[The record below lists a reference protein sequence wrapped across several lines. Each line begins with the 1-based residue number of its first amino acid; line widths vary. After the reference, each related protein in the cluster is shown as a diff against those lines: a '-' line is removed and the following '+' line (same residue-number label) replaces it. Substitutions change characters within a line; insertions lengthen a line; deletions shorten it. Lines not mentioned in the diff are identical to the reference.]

1 MSIPIS
7 DRTPPFVYPY
17 GAEVIDHQKF
27 IKIIASYYKPKLYIE
42 YGVFSGHNIAGI
54 APLCE
59 RCIGVDIIDKP
70 LSLNN
75 IANVTYVKSKTRD
88 FGKYIKETNLQYEL
102 AFIDADHSSNEAYND
117 FVDLFENLMDNGII
131 FLHDTYPTVQELT
144 IPSYCNDSY
153 KVPEMIRKNYSD
165 RADILTI
172 PVCPGLTMVRK
183 RKCLSWM
190 LNEPLKTWIINL
202 DKHKDRRAYM
212 ENSMKNTGLD
222 YSFFNGVYGN
232 NLKFSR
238 TDSHIIAEGNGMV
251 FINPIGSKYKELA
264 NGEIG
269 ASISHRLLYKQLLED
284 KLHDRYLIMED
295 DTDIKDIEKFRK
307 YIANLPPSTEYDI
320 AHFEVSRNYL
330 TYKEIPFNNYYHT
343 CINSTNSF
351 KIGAFGYIVTKR
363 GAMNIL
369 KNYGFTIL
377 GAPDD
382 FLNVFFHNGGVFIEP
397 KELLIEARTDIP
409 STIWEDSEN
418 SRKIPESKSEQTV
431 VNVNRVVIFGSSG
444 MLGRYMYKFFSSTY
458 PILEV
463 NRNILDIGN
472 TSIENTLKFL
482 NENIAKDDLVINC
495 AGVINK
501 RPDLSESE
509 MIRVNSVFP
518 YLLSQVVSE
527 KLAWMV
533 QPTTDCV
540 FSGNKGV
547 YDVSDVKDDKDPY
560 GITKSMG
567 ESVNK
572 SRCSVI
578 RCSIIGEELVN
589 TRSLIEWAK
598 GQRGNKVRG
607 YVNHKWNGIT
617 CLQYAKEISNM
628 IRVGFPKILQLESF
642 WVDDIGNKN
651 NYITKY
657 DLLRLIN
664 RVYELN
670 LEIESYETSIPI
682 DRTLLGTQV
691 ETSLNEQLKEMKLFR
706 LS

>member
-7 DRTPPFVYPY
+7 DRMPPFVYPY

-27 IKIIASYYKPKLYIE
+27 IKLIATYYKPKLYIE
-42 YGVFSGHNIAGI
+42 YGVFSGNNIAGI

-75 IANVTYVKSKTRD
+75 IENITYVKGKTRD
-88 FGKYIKETNLQYEL
+88 FGKYIKESNLQYEL

-153 KVPEMIRKNYSD
+153 KVPEMIRKNYSE

-172 PVCPGLTMVRK
+172 PVCPGLTMIRK
-183 RKCLSWM
+183 RKYLPWM
-190 LNEPLKTWIINL
+190 LNEPLKTWILNL

-212 ENSMKNTGLD
+212 ENSLKNTGLD
-222 YSFFNGVYGN
+222 YSFFNAVYGN
-232 NLKFSR
+232 NLKFNR
-238 TDSHIIAEGNGMV
+238 TDSHIIAEGGGMIFVNPAKFTYRELTNGQ
-251 FINPIGSKYKELA
+251 
-264 NGEIG
+264 IG
-269 ASISHRLLYKQLLED
+269 ASVSHRLLYKQLLED
-284 KLHDRYLIMED
+284 KLHDRYLILED
-295 DTDIKDIEKFRK
+295 DTSVKDIEKFWK
-307 YIANLPPSTEYDI
+307 YISNLPPSTEYDI
-320 AHFEVSRNYL
+320 AHFEISRNYL
-330 TYKEIPFNNYYHT
+330 TYKEIPFNEYYHT
-343 CINSTNSF
+343 CINTIESF
-351 KIGAFGYIVTKR
+351 RIGAFGYIVTKR

-369 KNYGFTIL
+369 KKYGFTIL

-382 FLNVFFHNGGVFIEP
+382 FLNTFFHDGGVFIEP
-397 KELLIEARTDIP
+397 KERFIEARMDIP
-409 STIWEDSEN
+409 STIWDDIEN
-418 SRKIPESKSEQTV
+418 RKKIPESKSDLTV

-444 MLGRYMYKFFSSTY
+444 MLGRYMYKFFSSRY
-458 PILEV
+458 PVLEV
-463 NRNILDIGN
+463 NRDILDIGN

-501 RPDLSESE
+501 RTDLSENE

-628 IRVGFPKILQLESF
+628 IRLGFPKILQLESF
-642 WVDDIGNKN
+642 WVDDGGIKCD
-651 NYITKY
+651 YITKY

-664 RVYELN
+664 SVYELN
-670 LEIESYETSIPI
+670 LEIESYETSIPV
-682 DRTLLGTQV
+682 DRRLIGTQV
-691 ETSLNEQLKEMKLFR
+691 DTSLNEQLKEMKLFR